1 MLNVIL
7 TQMKTQS
14 NKLQSL
20 KFAKLKENLE
30 VSGKDGGKNFEEWLT
45 LASRK

>member
-1 MLNVIL
+1 
-7 TQMKTQS
+7 MKTQS